1 MVTMVVERTAPSG
14 HDVVEYDRR
23 HLALY
28 AAMLDADDAGLD
40 WADAARTLMGID
52 TAEVGAEACW
62 RSHLER
68 ARWIIGDGLTKA
80 VSAFGHS
87 K

>member
-1 MVTMVVERTAPSG
+1 MVTVARSAPAG
-14 HDVVEYDRR
+14 EHVVEYDRR

-28 AAMLDADDAGLD
+28 AAMLDADGAGLD

-52 TAEVGAEACW
+52 TAEADAKACW

-68 ARWIIGDGLTKA
+68 ARWIIGDGLAKA
-80 VSAFGHS
+80 VSAFGRS
-87 K
+87 E